1 MLRIL
6 ISKIS
11 RNTLQ
16 SKMHEKK
23 HEKKHEKRNNNVEYK
38 NFKKKEIEIILWHGN
53 S

>member
-16 SKMHEKK
+16 SKM